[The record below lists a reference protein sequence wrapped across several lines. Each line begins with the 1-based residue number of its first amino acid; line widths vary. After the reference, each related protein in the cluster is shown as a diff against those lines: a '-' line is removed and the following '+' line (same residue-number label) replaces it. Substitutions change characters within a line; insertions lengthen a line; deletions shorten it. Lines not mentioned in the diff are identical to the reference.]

1 MNMESHKHKN
11 ETRVM
16 IPSKKEAGEID
27 DEAFD
32 RWMPRDF

>member
-1 MNMESHKHKN
+1 MSMESYKH
-11 ETRVM
+11 
-16 IPSKKEAGEID
+16 AGNDPFQERADEID